1 MASTVRFQ
9 EVRNHGDQRGFSFT
23 VPAEALA
30 FLGSVGDVHLSSVL
44 PSTVRGNHYHTIRR
58 EVILVN
64 YHTEW
69 SFHWDEGEGCPAQ
82 HRQFAG
88 SGAVL
93 VLLEPGAS
101 HAVRNDGNGS
111 LVLAAVLSAPYDPNE
126 TVARRV
132 I

>member
-1 MASTVRFQ
+1 MASIVTFQ
-9 EVRNHGDQRGFSFT
+9 EVLNHGDRRGFSFT

-30 FLGSVGDVHLSSVL
+30 FLGGVGDVHLSSVL
-44 PSTVRGNHYHTIRR
+44 PSAVRGNHYHTLRR

-69 SFHWDEGEGCPAQ
+69 SFHWDEGEGSPAQ

-88 SGAVL
+88 TGAVL

-111 LVLAAVLSAPYDPNE
+111 QVLAAVLSAPYDPNE

-132 I
+132 V